1 MKLGIFGGTFN
12 PPHLGHLIVAE
23 SVREQLKLDRLFF
36 VPSYSPPHKFNLQIA
51 LPSQR
56 FEMVQLSVH
65 NNKYFSVSDIEIKR
79 QGKSYS
85 IDTIHSMSLSF
96 PRAQIYFIIGM
107 DNLIDF
113 PQWKL
118 PNEIIS
124 RVELIVMNRPGY
136 DREVK
141 NEFSRYAN
149 FIKVP
154 HLDISSTDIRRR
166 VKMERSIRYLVNE
179 EVEKYIIRKGLYKL

>member
-36 VPSYSPPHKFNLQIA
+36 VPSYSPPHKLNLQVA
-51 LPSQR
+51 LPRQR
-56 FEMVQLSVH
+56 FEMVELSVN

-79 QGKSYS
+79 EGKSYS

-124 RVELIVMNRPGY
+124 HVELIVMNRAGY

-154 HLDISSTDIRRR
+154 NLDISSSDIRRR

>member
-36 VPSYSPPHKFNLQIA
+36 VPSYSPPHKLNLQVA
-51 LPSQR
+51 LPRQR
-56 FEMVQLSVH
+56 FEMVELSVN

-79 QGKSYS
+79 EGKSYS

-124 RVELIVMNRPGY
+124 QVELIVMNRAGY

-154 HLDISSTDIRRR
+154 NLDISSSDIRRR